1 MTPSD
6 VAQEPALRRH
16 IRRESK
22 FANGE
27 CRVRQLGAF
36 MNKALTMK
44 TGQTHVRHPEGERR
58 AMSKNRE
65 GFLVETIEENGGGP
79 EVQLRKR
86 QSKKS

>member
-1 MTPSD
+1 MVGLIWRKYPEYQS
-6 VAQEPALRRH
+6 LRLPEL
-16 IRRESK
+16 ESGRNVG
-22 FANGE
+22 FAE
-27 CRVRQLGAF
+27 LGAF

-65 GFLVETIEENGGGP
+65 GFLVEFIEENGGGP
-79 EVQLRKR
+79 EVRLRKR